1 MNEGM
6 SIVHA
11 GLALVDGAFRRD
23 VALLIEGA
31 RISDRGTR
39 QSLEAKYPAAP
50 VFGSGNLLMLP
61 GFINSHDH
69 GRALGTASLGVPDD
83 MLEVWLLG
91 LGTLPRISPRLAAE
105 YEGMQLIRSG
115 VTSVAH
121 SHNPAT
127 YETMFDEAR
136 ETLAGYR
143 LAGVRVAMFPPL
155 VDSNL
160 LVYRDQAAFIASLP
174 ADLRE
179 CALTRAQAPCLGLDD
194 WLTGLQQLFDQ
205 YHDPEEFRVHIQAS
219 PVGGQWASDALIM
232 RATEWARANGTRVQM
247 HMLESAY
254 QRSYAFRT
262 WGHSFITQLERLGVA
277 GDWLTLAHMVWTE
290 PEDDALLA
298 ERGVSVAHN
307 PGSNLRL
314 RSGIAPVARYRQA
327 GVNVGVGM
335 DGHTL
340 DDDQD
345 YLRELRL
352 AHTLANR
359 PGAGAADLLPLD
371 VLAMATRAGAMATFG
386 AEAPLGALDEGWLAD
401 LVLLDWQ
408 AVRGDWCPPHY
419 PADDYLPDF
428 LLRRASR
435 QHVRHVMVHGEWMLR
450 DGTHTRLDADA
461 LNRAVYDELAQQQPP
476 LPHSLGPYMR
486 RFYAAWDIDTTDLA

>member
-1 MNEGM
+1 MNEGR

-91 LGTLPRISPRLAAE
+91 LGNLPRISPRLAAE

-127 YETMFDEAR
+127 YETMFDEVHAR
-136 ETLAGYR
+136 PWRATDV
-143 LAGVRVAMFPPL
+143 AGVRVAMFPPL

-179 CALTRAQAPCLGLDD
+179 SRAD
-194 WLTGLQQLFDQ
+194 
-205 YHDPEEFRVHIQAS
+205 
-219 PVGGQWASDALIM
+219 
-232 RATEWARANGTRVQM
+232 
-247 HMLESAY
+247 
-254 QRSYAFRT
+254 
-262 WGHSFITQLERLGVA
+262 
-277 GDWLTLAHMVWTE
+277 
-290 PEDDALLA
+290 
-298 ERGVSVAHN
+298 
-307 PGSNLRL
+307 
-314 RSGIAPVARYRQA
+314 
-327 GVNVGVGM
+327 
-335 DGHTL
+335 
-340 DDDQD
+340 
-345 YLRELRL
+345 
-352 AHTLANR
+352 
-359 PGAGAADLLPLD
+359 PGAGSLSG
-371 VLAMATRAGAMATFG
+371 AG
-386 AEAPLGALDEGWLAD
+386 
-401 LVLLDWQ
+401 
-408 AVRGDWCPPHY
+408 
-419 PADDYLPDF
+419 
-428 LLRRASR
+428 
-435 QHVRHVMVHGEWMLR
+435 
-450 DGTHTRLDADA
+450 
-461 LNRAVYDELAQQQPP
+461 
-476 LPHSLGPYMR
+476 
-486 RFYAAWDIDTTDLA
+486 